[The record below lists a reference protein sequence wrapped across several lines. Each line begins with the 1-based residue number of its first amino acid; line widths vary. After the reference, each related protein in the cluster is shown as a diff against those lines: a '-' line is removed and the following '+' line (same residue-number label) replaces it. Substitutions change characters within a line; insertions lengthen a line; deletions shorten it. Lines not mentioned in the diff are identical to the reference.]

1 MIRLSDLQWE
11 RIRHHFPKENIA
23 DVRPGRM
30 PVSTRQ
36 VLEGTLWILNAGA
49 QWHILPL
56 ALAPSTKPKTNTK
69 ALPVFFFCGDLCLGD
84 RRFNHRRS
92 VARESGQRRALDS
105 GMGRK
110 QVWQRSSF
118 QQRLRDQA
126 AYPCAIT
133 AKPPTAK

>member
-1 MIRLSDLQWE
+1 MIWLSDLQWE

-56 ALAPSTKPKTNTK
+56 ALAPRRTR
-69 ALPVFFFCGDLCLGD
+69 
-84 RRFNHRRS
+84 RRFPSFSFAAISASAIGGLINRRS
-92 VARESGQRRALDS
+92 VARESGQRKALDS